1 MPAEAADEVGT
12 PFEHLWRIVI
22 TGMKK
27 VSDDRYTFYT
37 NAGVPGGKC
46 WYDSLSDTIQC
57 RNYNSY
63 YGEDRYLTSKEV
75 KTTLEQFFDIIPGRI
90 VDNKGTQRNPIWE

>member
-1 MPAEAADEVGT
+1 MPAEAADELGT
-12 PFEHLWRIVI
+12 PSEHLWRIVI

-37 NAGVPGGKC
+37 NAGVPGANC
-46 WYDSLSDTIQC
+46 WYDSLSDNIQC
-57 RNYNSY
+57 SNWNSY

-75 KTTLEQFFDIIPGRI
+75 KTTLE
-90 VDNKGTQRNPIWE
+90 